1 MEGEEKR
8 RSKMRRIRRKKRN
21 NSRKQ
26 PINKFN
32 IKITRFLKENIYSNV
47 CL

>member
-21 NSRKQ
+21 NGRLR
-26 PINKFN
+26 I
-32 IKITRFLKENIYSNV
+32 
-47 CL
+47 